1 MKTTTLIKSLCA
13 ITLSGLL
20 AVCCSKPEPEPV
32 KPEKPETPEVPV
44 IGETV
49 TLEITA
55 EGEWADGDIIGL
67 RLPAGK
73 SLNVPASY
81 KDGKFTAQVQTP
93 EEGAQVLAYYPY
105 SEIAAD
111 GTFIIELPA
120 AVTGEE
126 DLPDAMTAVP
136 ASISKVEETIGVDL
150 VFQKVAGAV
159 EFNLKDATEGST
171 LTGKSV
177 RKLTIT
183 SDSDIA
189 GKFAVSI
196 NDGNVT
202 PAEGVKTV
210 TITPAEGTVFGDGSL
225 TFRIAAVPGNWS
237 GSVKVQ
243 TEVSEQE
250 FTVSGL
256 NVSAGETATATL
268 DYTVAYKPYTGITSA
283 EDWNAFIAA
292 LIAGDI
298 SAFVNPETSEVDL
311 NADIEFELQPEFP
324 VDAENNP
331 AVFSGVLNGNGK
343 TLTCQAFTRPLFSE
357 IGEAGIVKDLT
368 IRGSFTSLANA
379 GEAGNATIT
388 KVNKGH
394 ILRCSNYTD
403 TELSVKASTI
413 FGTIAA
419 QNGGTIEECR
429 NYGSIKI
436 SAAMGSSVAGG
447 YYGGGISAIG
457 HTVEGPGTSSDGS
470 LNITANC
477 RPGKFVK
484 CENHGNIEILT
495 SGGAAPIKS
504 GFGGI
509 CGVVYLDDV
518 RFENCANTGNITRK
532 DDKEATKSSQYFSAV
547 GGILGRSAATAVFAN
562 TYGAVDANATT
573 NGYYTV
579 IKNCSNSGRL
589 INYCRH
595 STGVTTTDTGA
606 RKDGTGGIVGII
618 CGKNKTA
625 EITDCSNTGDVLTG
639 WSAVSSGVSGG
650 IAGTA
655 NNTRISGCSSKA
667 VVGGESSNPLG
678 AAGGIVGLAFS
689 DVTVSG
695 AKASNNIKIYTASK
709 KTTYWGLCFG
719 IIITSASIESGSDFS
734 GSTVS
739 VADAE
744 QSINADN
751 FATYLTSG
759 SGKAATVAEGGAI
772 FR

>member
-1 MKTTTLIKSLCA
+1 MKTNTLIKSLCA
-13 ITLSGLL
+13 ISLAGLF
-20 AVCCSKPEPEPV
+20 AVCCSKPEPEPGT
-32 KPEKPETPEVPV
+32 PEEPETPQKPA

-55 EGEWADGDIIGL
+55 EGNWAGGDRIGL

-81 KDGKFTAQVQTP
+81 KDGKFTAQVETP
-93 EEGAQVLAYYPY
+93 AEGDQLFAYYPY

-111 GTFIIELPA
+111 GKFILELPA
-120 AVTGEE
+120 AVNGKE
-126 DLPDAMTAVP
+126 DLPAAMTAVP
-136 ASISKVEETIGVDL
+136 ASISKVEETIGVNL
-150 VFQKVAGAV
+150 VFQEVAGAV
-159 EFNLKDATEGST
+159 ELSLKDATDGAT
-171 LTGKSV
+171 LTGKAV
-177 RKLTIT
+177 TKLTVT
-183 SDSDIA
+183 SDSYIA

-196 NDGNVT
+196 NDGSVT
-202 PAEGVKTV
+202 AAEGVKTV
-210 TITPAEGTVFGDGSL
+210 TITPSEGTVFGTEPL
-225 TFRIAAVPGNWS
+225 KFRIAAAPGSWS
-237 GSVKVQ
+237 GTVKVQ

-250 FTVSGL
+250 FTLSGIT
-256 NVSAGETATATL
+256 VSAGETATASL
-268 DYTVAYKPYTGITSA
+268 DYTVDYKPYTGITSA

-292 LIAGDI
+292 LVAGDI

-311 NADIEFELQPEFP
+311 NADIEFELQPDYP
-324 VDAENNP
+324 VNAESSP

-357 IGEAGIVKDLT
+357 IGEEGTVKDLT
-368 IRGSFTSLANA
+368 IRGAFKSLANA

-388 KVNKGH
+388 KVNKGR
-394 ILRCSNYTD
+394 ILRCVNYTD
-403 TELSVKASTI
+403 TEVSVTASTI

-419 QNGGTIEECR
+419 QNGGTIEECK

-436 SAAMGSSVAGG
+436 SAAMASALAGG

-457 HTVEGPGTSSDGS
+457 HTVEGPGTSTDGS
-470 LNITANC
+470 LNITGNC
-477 RPGKFVK
+477 RPGTFTR

-509 CGVVYLDDV
+509 CGVVYLDGV
-518 RFENCANTGNITRK
+518 RFENCINTGSITRK
-532 DDKEATKSSQYFSAV
+532 DGGAASSQYFSAV
-547 GGILGRSAATAVFAN
+547 GGILGRSAATAVFAK

-579 IKNCSNSGRL
+579 ITNCTNSGKI

-595 STGVTTTDTGA
+595 STGVITSDTGA
-606 RKDGTGGIVGII
+606 RKDATGGIVGVI
-618 CGKNKTA
+618 CGNKQTA
-625 EITDCSNTGDVLTG
+625 EITGCSNTGDILTG
-639 WSAVSSGVSGG
+639 WKDVSSGVSGG

-655 NNTRISGCSSKA
+655 NNTKISGCSSNA
-667 VVGGESSNPLG
+667 VVGGESTNPLG
-678 AAGGIVGLAFS
+678 AAGGIVGIAFK

-695 AKASNNIKIYTASK
+695 AAASNSIKVYTASG

-719 IIITSASIESGSDFS
+719 LIITSASIESGSDFS
-734 GSTVS
+734 GSTVA

-744 QSINADN
+744 QSITADN
-751 FATYLTSG
+751 FTTYLTSG
-759 SGKAATVAEGGAI
+759 SGQAATVAEGGAI
-772 FR
+772 FK